1 MNNIYRRQPIVHQ
14 LPSDYSDLDNIKY
27 LNLNNIQGLQIY
39 DNPIAA
45 EQNSTYS
52 CKNTYRDELGNLTVR
67 PEIWYNTTKSNIQLD
82 TLMHWYFDTQ
92 YGKKIYLQSET
103 TFDTLNIN
111 TDTVFQR
118 AIVKGSRVAVQET
131 ADATYILLQDNSTQ
145 ALQFWKFDGETC
157 EQCTGEIQIIDFSRP
172 DLSLYNILN
181 DKVLSRSY
189 DLPNGPRNESLFV
202 NTSEYNLNLDEYL
215 NVVGCWLYGLYAL
228 KNGDYLIVCNNIIC
242 RVYYSNYQWH
252 RYDYITDEYTHLGVD
267 EQYCVIDDDSENDNI
282 YINIMYK
289 ETASATKIQYKRFKL
304 NIDADIVLETSCEVT
319 MSNLFLFRPLHQGYF
334 ITIETA
340 NTDTTVELYK
350 CEDDE
355 ADKIDSWESLIGITT
370 GNKQSFKVISNNT
383 IYAIIAPSYS
393 ANTYGVQGKSYNSD
407 KSFSL
412 DDTIGKYN
420 TITSNSGF
428 FEISSDKYAAI
439 YDWANGAVY
448 ILSESPKLYNESSN
462 IAGLDEI
469 SASEYAGNYS
479 ESQITGNIL
488 NLLVRKSTSVSIFQ
502 IDLEK
507 NSKIQYTFDG
517 VYDAA
522 AMSSDSLNFVL
533 KTVNTSEFNFYTR
546 SVKPIDTSVDRPND
560 DYIAGASNIPVL
572 SDFKENV
579 ITSFYLDGF
588 YWFVTEHRVFGTG
601 AANGVLTIEFFDPLK
616 YFAFTETLTAAM
628 RVSDTSFW
636 LFHNAGA
643 YLIYKASVTTDS
655 GTEYRWMC
663 TNTPKSKGCDFE
675 NAVVTLPVTSA
686 VAVVTAED
694 ICSVEM
700 KENIQSD
707 DRSLVP
713 MTLSFRNNIREL
725 LQYTSDIVI
734 ATYRYLTI
742 FFLNKEIED
751 GTVPAVVFDS
761 TIDSWWYWEFPAD
774 RIYQATQTETNVDLF
789 FKISGNSAGI
799 YNLAEDRFIH
809 QIGSVQYEIYAD
821 RLYLYDDDAGWQV
834 SPVQISWEW
843 ESAVL
848 LFGTVDY
855 RKQLLFTTFVFDDY
869 HEPDNPLLDNS
880 YVNFEFYFKIYS
892 RKYATTSPQVTN
904 STVERVTNNACR
916 TMVAN
921 YNYLQLVMRN
931 RDFDMD
937 SYEAMTKPKIC
948 SISMKYRILRGTL
961 T

>member
-1 MNNIYRRQPIVHQ
+1 MNNIYRRQPVVHQ

-67 PEIWYNTTKSNIQLD
+67 PEIWYNTAKSNIQLD

-131 ADATYILLQDNSTQ
+131 ADATYILLQDNATQ
-145 ALQFWKFDGETC
+145 ELQFWKFDGDTC
-157 EQCTGEIQIIDFSRP
+157 EQCTGEIQLNNQLQP
-172 DLSLYNILN
+172 DLALYNILN
-181 DKVLSRSY
+181 NKAYSAQLIINSDTTQNTYNRVITLTSTLPSDNIAKILKYSKGLAVFYYNENILYSLLISNDGLLYQTELGKYPRIDMEFRNYDNISIKEYPDAEYFDITILYDYTEEERITGVVELSLSFDGTKSLTKSNTINRSNYIDYQQLY
-189 DLPNGPRNESLFV
+189 DGYYLLMPVKS
-202 NTSEYNLNLDEYL
+202 NTSGNVSLNVEIYKAGSKTKSLTLEDSHEYIITSNNIACYNIFATDEYL
-215 NVVGCWLYGLYAL
+215 ILA
-228 KNGDYLIVCNNIIC
+228 NIP
-242 RVYYSNYQWH
+242 SNY
-252 RYDYITDEYTHLGVD
+252 T
-267 EQYCVIDDDSENDNI
+267 
-282 YINIMYK
+282 
-289 ETASATKIQYKRFKL
+289 
-304 NIDADIVLETSCEVT
+304 
-319 MSNLFLFRPLHQGYF
+319 
-334 ITIETA
+334 
-340 NTDTTVELYK
+340 
-350 CEDDE
+350 
-355 ADKIDSWESLIGITT
+355 
-370 GNKQSFKVISNNT
+370 
-383 IYAIIAPSYS
+383 SYS
-393 ANTYGVQGKSYNSD
+393 SYLV
-407 KSFSL
+407 SL
-412 DDTIGKYN
+412 
-420 TITSNSGF
+420 
-428 FEISSDKYAAI
+428 AI
-439 YDWANGAVY
+439 YDYKDSVTTAIDTVSITPQLKYHISQSSSVSFSNIVVIKPAIYNSSTGDFSGNKNY
-448 ILSESPKLYNESSN
+448 SNTRFYSNLDISNSELFTLSELNYDNITTDGNSLYIYDSVEQISSIIKIETPN
-462 IAGLDEI
+462 KDIK
-469 SASEYAGNYS
+469 EYEFDSLA
-479 ESQITGNIL
+479 
-488 NLLVRKSTSVSIFQ
+488 LVFEPWVF
-502 IDLEK
+502 EK
-507 NSKIQYTFDG
+507 NNLIIEYYERKVVTS
-517 VYDAA
+517 
-522 AMSSDSLNFVL
+522 NVL
-533 KTVNTSEFNFYTR
+533 
-546 SVKPIDTSVDRPND
+546 VDRPTE
-560 DYIAGASNIPVL
+560 SIPVL

-616 YFAFTETLTAAM
+616 YFAFTEKLTAAM

-713 MTLSFRNNIREL
+713 MTLNFRNNIREL

-821 RLYLYDDDAGWQV
+821 RLYLYDDDDGWQV

>member
-1 MNNIYRRQPIVHQ
+1 MNNIYRRQPVVHE
-14 LPSDYSDLDNIKY
+14 LPSDYSDLDNIKFF
-27 LNLNNIQGLQIY
+27 NLNNVQGLQIY

-45 EQNSTYS
+45 EQNSTAS

-67 PEIWYNTTKSNIQLD
+67 PAIWYNSSKSNPQVFNN
-82 TLMHWYFDTQ
+82 MHWYFDTQ

-131 ADATYILLQDNSTQ
+131 ADATYILLQDNATQ
-145 ALQFWKFDGETC
+145 ELQFWKFDGETC
-157 EQCTGEIQIIDFSRP
+157 EQCTGEMQIIDFSRV

-181 DKVLSRSY
+181 DKVLARSY
-189 DLPNGPRNESLFV
+189 DVPNGPRDESLFV
-202 NTSEYNLNLDEYL
+202 NTSGYTLDLSDEDSDLISQY
-215 NVVGCWLYGLYAL
+215 YGIYPL
-228 KNGDYLIVCNNIIC
+228 KNGEYLIITKTDIY

-252 RYDYITDEYTHLGVD
+252 RYDYTEESYNHFMTYLSFCTIE
-267 EQYCVIDDDSENDNI
+267 DDSENGVV
-282 YINIMYK
+282 YINIIYQ
-289 ETASATKIQYKRFKL
+289 ETSSATKVQYKRFKL
-304 NIDADIVLETSCEVT
+304 NIDADIVLEDSCEVT
-319 MSNLFLFRPLHQGYF
+319 VAGAFLFYVLYNKYF
-334 ITIETA
+334 ITLSTVDTA
-340 NTDTTVELYK
+340 TTVNLYQ
-350 CEDDE
+350 CVDG
-355 ADKIDSWESLIGITT
+355 SPVSVNNWQTLNTVT
-370 GNKQSFKVISNNT
+370 SNYRAWVRFIAT
-383 IYAIIAPSYS
+383 STSYAIAIPNSSGYNYS
-393 ANTYGVQGKSYNSD
+393 IQGKTYNSKESITID
-407 KSFSL
+407 DSF
-412 DDTIGKYN
+412 GKYN
-420 TITSNSGF
+420 TGSNSDIV
-428 FEISSDKYAAI
+428 EISSVNYGAF
-439 YDWANGAVY
+439 YDAANG
-448 ILSESPKLYNESSN
+448 ILKILHKTPTDGKLDTLSDSN
-462 IAGLDEI
+462 YAGLT
-469 SASEYAGNYS
+469 SYA
-479 ESQITGNIL
+479 QILGSIL
-488 NLLVRKSTSVSIFQ
+488 NLSSRPATSPENKTNTFQ
-502 IDLEK
+502 IDLAET
-507 NSKIQYTFDG
+507 KIVQYVFDG
-517 VYDAA
+517 NYIETVISEDGLAIA
-522 AMSSDSLNFVL
+522 L
-533 KTVNTSEFNFYTR
+533 KDRQNMIFTFHTR
-546 SVKPIDTSVDRPND
+546 SIKPVDTEVDRPDN
-560 DYIAGASNIPVL
+560 DYIAGADNIPVL

-601 AANGVLTIEFFDPLK
+601 AANGRLTIEFFDPLK

-628 RVSDTSFW
+628 RISDTSFW

-675 NAVVTLPVTSA
+675 NAVVTLPVTSS

-742 FFLNKEIED
+742 FFLNKEVED

-761 TIDSWWYWEFPAD
+761 TIDSWWYWEFPVY
-774 RIYQATQTETNVDLF
+774 RIYQAVQTETNVDLF
-789 FKISGNSAGI
+789 LKTSSNISGI
-799 YNLAEDRFIH
+799 YNLSEDRFVH
-809 QIGSVQYEIYAD
+809 SVGSLEYELYAD
-821 RLYLYDDDAGWQV
+821 RIYTLSGNSFMTQ
-834 SPVQISWEW
+834 PVQIEWEW
-843 ESAVL
+843 QSAVL

-892 RKYATTSPQVTN
+892 RSYATTSPQVTT

-921 YNYLQLVMRN
+921 FNYLQLVLRN
-931 RDFDMD
+931 RTFEEDE
-937 SYEAMTKPKIC
+937 YEALVKPKIC
-948 SISMKYRILRGTL
+948 SISLKYRILRGTL